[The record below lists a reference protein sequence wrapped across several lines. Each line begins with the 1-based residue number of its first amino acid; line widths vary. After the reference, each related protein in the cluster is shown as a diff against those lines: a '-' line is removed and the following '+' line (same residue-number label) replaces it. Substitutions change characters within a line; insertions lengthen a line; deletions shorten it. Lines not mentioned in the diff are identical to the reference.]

1 MHRITKTYSNYLT
14 QPNLLKH
21 FNQPVNRNP
30 RVLNPVSMMGKY
42 FQDIAKIYRFKLV
55 GSKP

>member
-42 FQDIAKIYRFKLV
+42 FQDIAKI
-55 GSKP
+55 